1 MSVKRHKSGDTEGRN
16 TARYRPVSPKRLR
29 RKSKVC
35 VCGRMCYVVGLS
47 HILETGMVCEHEAL
61 PDALRGGEVWLD
73 GERIKKEAAH

>member
-1 MSVKRHKSGDTEGRN
+1 
-16 TARYRPVSPKRLR
+16 
-29 RKSKVC
+29 
-35 VCGRMCYVVGLS
+35 MCYVVGLS